1 MKKSEIRAEKSH
13 IRKLRQSLKK
23 IRMQCLCSG
32 EQMRLREEEDKQA
45 ELGAGRD
52 YNGISASSVAESE
65 SAKKLDNGN
74 IEEAELSLRETS
86 SLNYEEARALLGRIE
101 YQKGN
106 IEAALRV
113 FEGIDINGITVKMKT
128 ALTVKEERKHRRRS
142 KSGSAA
148 AAAAAPQPPMSK
160 HAVSLLFEAIF
171 LKAKSLQRLGR
182 FQEAAQS
189 CRVILDIVEAS
200 LSEGASENVTGDV
213 KLQETLTKAVE
224 LLPQLWKLADS
235 PRDAI
240 LSYRRALLNH
250 WKLDSQTTAR
260 IQKEYAVFLLYSG
273 EEAVPPN
280 LRSQTEGSFIPRSN
294 VEEAILLLMLLL
306 RKVNQKRISWDA
318 AILDHLSF
326 ALTIAGDLTAL
337 AKQLEELSPE
347 ILDPRE
353 LYHTLS
359 LCYHGAGEGLVA
371 LSLLRKLFSER
382 NDPNQVSDLLM
393 ASKICGERAGL
404 AEEGLDYARRA
415 IGNLGKECVQLDG
428 AARLVLG
435 ITLTESSRTAAT
447 EAERMARQSEG
458 IQALECADMTDTRV
472 VHRLALE
479 NAEQRKLDS
488 SLAYAKQALKLG
500 AESDLEVWLLLAR
513 VLSAQKRFS
522 DAETIVD
529 AALNETGKW
538 EQGKLLRL
546 KAKLRLAKGEVK
558 DAIKTY
564 TQLLALLQVQSKS
577 FNSSKKLPKVYV
589 EELRS
594 LELGTWHDLAH
605 IYIDLSQ
612 WRDAETCLSRS
623 RLIVPYSSA
632 RYHTEGVL
640 YKRQGQLEEAMEAFT
655 TALDIDPLHVPSL
668 ISKAEILLE
677 LGNRSSI
684 AVVRSFLMEALRI
697 DRLNQSAWYNLGKMF
712 KAEASVSSLQEA
724 VECFQAAVTLEE
736 TMPVEPF
743 R

>member
-1 MKKSEIRAEKSH
+1 MASSEIRSEKLHPS
-13 IRKLRQSLKK
+13 KLRQSLRK
-23 IRMQCLCSG
+23 IRMKCLCSG
-32 EQMRLREEEDKQA
+32 EQMQLREDEDKRS
-45 ELGAGRD
+45 ELGVGRD
-52 YNGISASSVAESE
+52 YNVSSALSAAESE
-65 SAKKLDNGN
+65 NAKKLDNGN

-113 FEGIDINGITVKMKT
+113 FEGIDINGITIKMRT
-128 ALTVKEERKHRRRS
+128 ALTVREERNKHRRRS
-142 KSGSAA
+142 KGGLGSA
-148 AAAAAPQPPMSK
+148 PPPPMSK
-160 HAVSLLFEAIF
+160 HAFLAKQRILLLA
-171 LKAKSLQRLGR
+171 
-182 FQEAAQS
+182 EAAQS

-200 LSEGASENVTGDV
+200 LSEGASENVTGDI

-250 WKLDSQTTAR
+250 WKLDPETTAR

-280 LRSQTEGSFIPRSN
+280 LRSQTEGSFIPRNN
-294 VEEAILLLMLLL
+294 VEEAILILMLLL
-306 RKVNQKRISWDA
+306 RKVNQKRILWDA

-347 ILDPRE
+347 ILDQRE

-359 LCYHGAGEGLVA
+359 LCYQGAGEGLVA
-371 LSLLRKLFSER
+371 LGLLRKLFSER
-382 NDPNQVSDLLM
+382 VDPNRISGLLM
-393 ASKICGERAGL
+393 ASKICGERSGL

-415 IGNLGKECVQLDG
+415 IGNLGNACVQLDG

-435 ITLTESSRTAAT
+435 ITLTESSRTVAT
-447 EAERMARQSEG
+447 EAERVARQSEG
-458 IQALECADMTDTRV
+458 MQALESADMTDTRV
-472 VHRLALE
+472 LHRLALE

-488 SLAYAKQALKLG
+488 ALAYAKRALKLG

-577 FNSSKKLPKVYV
+577 FNSTKKLPKGYV
-589 EELRS
+589 EGLRS

-605 IYIDLSQ
+605 IYINLSQ

-623 RLIVPYSSA
+623 RLIAPYSPT

-640 YKRQGQLEEAMEAFT
+640 YKRQGQLEEAVEAFS
-655 TALDIDPLHVPSL
+655 TALDIDVIHVPSL

-677 LGNRSSI
+677 LGNRSSL
-684 AVVRSFLMEALRI
+684 AVVRTFLMEALKI
-697 DRLNQSAWYNLGKMF
+697 DRLNPSAWYNLGKMF
-712 KAEASVSSLQEA
+712 QSEGSVSSMQEA

>member
-1 MKKSEIRAEKSH
+1 MRNSEIKPE
-13 IRKLRQSLKK
+13 KLRLLRLRQRLRK
-23 IRMQCLCSG
+23 IRMKCLCSG
-32 EQMRLREEEDKQA
+32 EQMRLVEEEDKRS
-45 ELGAGRD
+45 ELGVGTVS
-52 YNGISASSVAESE
+52 SALSAAESE
-65 SAKKLDNGN
+65 NAKKLDNGN

-106 IEAALRV
+106 LEAALRV
-113 FEGIDINGITVKMKT
+113 FEGIDINGITIKMKT
-128 ALTVKEERKHRRRS
+128 ALTAREEKKHRRRS
-142 KSGSAA
+142 KGSFSAP
-148 AAAAAPQPPMSK
+148 PQPPMSK

-200 LSEGASENVTGDV
+200 LSEGASENVTGDI
-213 KLQETLTKAVE
+213 KLQETLAKAVE

-250 WKLDSQTTAR
+250 WKLDPETTAR

-280 LRSQTEGSFIPRSN
+280 LRSQTEGSFIPRNN

-306 RKVNQKRISWDA
+306 RKVNQKRITWDP

-326 ALTIAGDLTAL
+326 ALTMAGDLTAL

-347 ILDPRE
+347 ILDQRE
-353 LYHTLS
+353 LYYTLS

-371 LSLLRKLFSER
+371 LGLLRKLFSER
-382 NDPNQVSDLLM
+382 EDPNRISGLLM
-393 ASKICGERAGL
+393 ASKICGERPGL

-415 IGNLGKECVQLDG
+415 IGDLGNECVQLDG

-435 ITLTESSRTAAT
+435 IALTESSRKTAT
-447 EAERMARQSEG
+447 EAERVARQSEG
-458 IQALECADMTDTRV
+458 MQALASADMTDPRV

-488 SLAYAKQALKLG
+488 ALVYAKQALKLG

-577 FNSSKKLPKVYV
+577 FTSAKKLPKGYV
-589 EELRS
+589 EGLRS

-605 IYIDLSQ
+605 IYINLSQ

-623 RLIVPYSSA
+623 RLIAPYSPV

-640 YKRQGQLEEAMEAFT
+640 YQRQGQLEEAMEAFT
-655 TALDIDPLHVPSL
+655 TALDIDPMHVPSL

-677 LGNRSSI
+677 LGSGSSI

-697 DRLNQSAWYNLGKMF
+697 ERLNQSAWYNLGKMF
-712 KAEASVSSLQEA
+712 KAEGSVSSKQEA
-724 VECFQAAVTLEE
+724 VECFQAAVALEE

>member
-1 MKKSEIRAEKSH
+1 MKKSEIRPEKSH
-13 IRKLRQSLKK
+13 LRKLRQSLKK

-142 KSGSAA
+142 KSRS
-148 AAAAAPQPPMSK
+148 AAAAPQPPMSK

-250 WKLDSQTTAR
+250 WKLDSETTAR

-280 LRSQTEGSFIPRSN
+280 LRSQSEGSFIPRSN

-347 ILDPRE
+347 ILDQRE

-359 LCYHGAGEGLVA
+359 LCYNGAGEGLVA
-371 LSLLRKLFSER
+371 LRLLRKLFSER
-382 NDPNQVSDLLM
+382 NDANRVSDLLM

-415 IGNLGKECVQLDG
+415 IGNLGKECVQLDC

-447 EAERMARQSEG
+447 EVERMARQSEG

-655 TALDIDPLHVPSL
+655 TALDIDPMHVPSL

>member
-1 MKKSEIRAEKSH
+1 MK
-13 IRKLRQSLKK
+13 
-23 IRMQCLCSG
+23 CLCSG
-32 EQMRLREEEDKQA
+32 EQMRLIEEEDKQQQQQSD
-45 ELGAGRD
+45 LGLG
-52 YNGISASSVAESE
+52 NVSSALSAAESDN
-65 SAKKLDNGN
+65 AKRLDNGN

-113 FEGIDINGITVKMKT
+113 FEGIDINGITIKMKT
-128 ALTVKEERKHRRRS
+128 ALTAREERKHRRRS
-142 KSGSAA
+142 KGTLGV
-148 AAAAAPQPPMSK
+148 APPAPMSK
-160 HAVSLLFEAIF
+160 HAVGLLFEAIF

-200 LSEGASENVTGDV
+200 LSEGASETVIGDI

-250 WKLDSQTTAR
+250 WKLDPETTAR
-260 IQKEYAVFLLYSG
+260 IQKDYAVFLLYSG

-280 LRSQTEGSFIPRSN
+280 LRSQTEGSFIPRNN

-306 RKVNQKRISWDA
+306 RKVNQKRILWDA
-318 AILDHLSF
+318 AILDHLTF

-347 ILDPRE
+347 ILDQRE
-353 LYHTLS
+353 LYYTLS

-371 LSLLRKLFSER
+371 LGLLRKLFLER
-382 NDPNQVSDLLM
+382 EDPNRVSGLLI
-393 ASKICGERAGL
+393 ASKICGERSGL

-415 IGNLGKECVQLDG
+415 IGNLGNECVQLDG

-435 ITLTESSRTAAT
+435 ITLTESSRKAAT
-447 EAERMARQSEG
+447 ETERVTRQSEG
-458 IQALECADMTDTRV
+458 IHTLESADMTDPRV
-472 VHRLALE
+472 LHRLALE

-488 SLAYAKQALKLG
+488 ALAYAKGALKLG

-564 TQLLALLQVQSKS
+564 TELLALLQVQSKS
-577 FNSSKKLPKVYV
+577 FSTTKKLPKEYV
-589 EELRS
+589 EGLKN

-612 WRDAETCLSRS
+612 WRDTETCLSRS
-623 RLIVPYSSA
+623 RLVAPYCPA
-632 RYHTEGVL
+632 RYHIEGVL
-640 YKRQGQLEEAMEAFT
+640 YKRQGKLEEAMEAFT
-655 TALDIDPLHVPSL
+655 NALDIDPMHVPSL
-668 ISKAEILLE
+668 ISKAEILQE
-677 LGNRSSI
+677 VGMGNRSSTG
-684 AVVRSFLMEALRI
+684 VVRTFLMEALRI

-712 KAEASVSSLQEA
+712 KAEGSIPSMQEA

>member
-1 MKKSEIRAEKSH
+1 MRNSETRLPE
-13 IRKLRQSLKK
+13 KLRLHRVRQRLRK
-23 IRMQCLCSG
+23 IRMKCLCSG
-32 EQMRLREEEDKQA
+32 EQMRLIEEEDKRS
-45 ELGAGRD
+45 ELGVG
-52 YNGISASSVAESE
+52 NVSSALSAAESE
-65 SAKKLDNGN
+65 NAKKLDNGN

-113 FEGIDINGITVKMKT
+113 FEGIDINGITIKMKT
-128 ALTVKEERKHRRRS
+128 ALTAREEKKHRRRS
-142 KSGSAA
+142 KGSFVAP
-148 AAAAAPQPPMSK
+148 PQPPMSK

-189 CRVILDIVEAS
+189 CRVILDIIEAS
-200 LSEGASENVTGDV
+200 VSEGASENVTGDI

-250 WKLDSQTTAR
+250 WKLDPETTAR

-280 LRSQTEGSFIPRSN
+280 LRSQTEGSFIPRNN

-318 AILDHLSF
+318 SILDHLTF
-326 ALTIAGDLTAL
+326 ALTMAGDLTAL

-347 ILDPRE
+347 ILDQRE

-371 LSLLRKLFSER
+371 LGLLRKLFSEKE
-382 NDPNQVSDLLM
+382 DPNRISGLLM
-393 ASKICGERAGL
+393 GSKICGERPSL

-415 IGNLGKECVQLDG
+415 IGSLGNECVQLDG

-435 ITLTESSRTAAT
+435 VALTESSRKTAT
-447 EAERMARQSEG
+447 EAERVARQSEG
-458 IQALECADMTDTRV
+458 MQALASADMTDPRV
-472 VHRLALE
+472 LHRLALE

-488 SLAYAKQALKLG
+488 ALVYAKQALKLG
-500 AESDLEVWLLLAR
+500 AESDLEAWLLLAR

-546 KAKLRLAKGEVK
+546 KAKLRLARGEVK
-558 DAIKTY
+558 EGIKSY
-564 TQLLALLQVQSKS
+564 TEVLALLQVQSKS
-577 FNSSKKLPKVYV
+577 LNSSKKMPKGYV

-623 RLIVPYSSA
+623 RLIAPYSPV

-640 YKRQGQLEEAMEAFT
+640 YQRQGQLEEAMEAFT
-655 TALDIDPLHVPSL
+655 TALDIDPMHVPSL

-677 LGNRSSI
+677 LGNRSSV

-697 DRLNQSAWYNLGKMF
+697 DRMNHSAWYNLGKMF
-712 KAEASVSSLQEA
+712 KAEGSVSSKREA
-724 VECFQAAVTLEE
+724 VECFQAAVALEE

>member
-1 MKKSEIRAEKSH
+1 
-13 IRKLRQSLKK
+13 
-23 IRMQCLCSG
+23 
-32 EQMRLREEEDKQA
+32 MRHREEEDKKS
-45 ELGAGRD
+45 EVGVGRD
-52 YNGISASSVAESE
+52 YNGSSALSTAESE
-65 SAKKLDNGN
+65 NAKKLDNGN

-128 ALTVKEERKHRRRS
+128 ALTVREDRKHRRRS
-142 KSGSAA
+142 KGGFST
-148 AAAAAPQPPMSK
+148 APSPAMSK

-182 FQEAAQS
+182 FQEAAES
-189 CRVILDIVEAS
+189 CRVILDIVETS
-200 LSEGASENVTGDV
+200 LAEGASDNVTGDI

-224 LLPQLWKLADS
+224 LLPELWKLADS

-250 WKLDSQTTAR
+250 WKLDPETTAR

-280 LRSQTEGSFIPRSN
+280 LRSQTEGSFIPRNN

-306 RKVNQKRISWDA
+306 RKVNLKRISWDA

-337 AKQLEELSPE
+337 AKQFEELSPE
-347 ILDPRE
+347 LLDQRE

-359 LCYHGAGEGLVA
+359 LCYQGAGEGLVA
-371 LSLLRKLFSER
+371 LGLLRKLFSER
-382 NDPNQVSDLLM
+382 EDPNRTSGLLM
-393 ASKICGERAGL
+393 ASKICGERSGL
-404 AEEGLDYARRA
+404 AEEGLDYARKA
-415 IGNLGKECVQLDG
+415 IGNLGKECSQLDG
-428 AARLVLG
+428 AARFVLG
-435 ITLTESSRTAAT
+435 ITLTESSRMAVT
-447 EAERMARQSEG
+447 ETERIARQSEG
-458 IQALECADMTDTRV
+458 IQALESADMTNPRV

-488 SLAYAKQALKLG
+488 ALAYAKEALKLG

-577 FNSSKKLPKVYV
+577 FNSAKKLPKSHVS
-589 EELRS
+589 RDQDS
-594 LELGTWHDLAH
+594 LHLTLLLDTTLKVLPSSLLPFRLGVFVCLFETSKAVILIAYSYRLA
-605 IYIDLSQ
+605 
-612 WRDAETCLSRS
+612 
-623 RLIVPYSSA
+623 
-632 RYHTEGVL
+632 GVL
-640 YKRQGQLEEAMEAFT
+640 YNRRGQLEEAMEAFT
-655 TALDIDPLHVPSL
+655 TALDIDPMHVPSL
-668 ISKAEILLE
+668 TSKAEILLE
-677 LGNRSSI
+677 VGNRSGI

-697 DRLNQSAWYNLGKMF
+697 DRLNHSAWYNLGKMF
-712 KAEASVSSLQEA
+712 KAEGSVSSMQEA

>member
-1 MKKSEIRAEKSH
+1 MKNKEITSTRPEKLH
-13 IRKLRQSLKK
+13 LRKLRQSLRK
-23 IRMQCLCSG
+23 IRMKCLCSG
-32 EQMRLREEEDKQA
+32 EQMRLREDEDKKS
-45 ELGAGRD
+45 ELSN
-52 YNGISASSVAESE
+52 NGNSGLSVAESE
-65 SAKKLDNGN
+65 TAKKLDNGN

-128 ALTVKEERKHRRRS
+128 ALTVREERKHRRRS
-142 KSGSAA
+142 KGGFAA
-148 AAAAAPQPPMSK
+148 TPPPSMSK
-160 HAVSLLFEAIF
+160 HAVSLIFEAIY

-200 LSEGASENVTGDV
+200 LSEGGSENVTGDI
-213 KLQETLTKAVE
+213 KLQETLMKAVE
-224 LLPQLWKLADS
+224 LLPELWKLADS

-250 WKLDSQTTAR
+250 WKIDPETTAR

-280 LRSQTEGSFIPRSN
+280 LRSQTEGSFIPRNN

-306 RKVNQKRISWDA
+306 MKVNLKRISWDA

-347 ILDPRE
+347 IMDQRE

-359 LCYHGAGEGLVA
+359 LCYQGAGEGLVA
-371 LSLLRKLFSER
+371 LGLLRKLFSER
-382 NDPNQVSDLLM
+382 EDPNRISGLLM

-415 IGNLGKECVQLDG
+415 IENLGNECSQLDG

-435 ITLTESSRTAAT
+435 ITLTESSRMAVT
-447 EAERMARQSEG
+447 ETERMARQSEG
-458 IQALECADMTDTRV
+458 ILALESADMTNPRV
-472 VHRLALE
+472 VYRLALE
-479 NAEQRKLDS
+479 HTEQRKLDS
-488 SLAYAKQALKLG
+488 ALAYAKHALKLG

-577 FNSSKKLPKVYV
+577 FNSAKKLPKGYV

-605 IYIDLSQ
+605 IYINLSQ
-612 WRDAETCLSRS
+612 WRDAESCLSKS
-623 RLIVPYSSA
+623 RLIAPYSSV

-640 YKRQGQLEEAMEAFT
+640 YKRQGQIEEAMEAFT
-655 TALDIDPLHVPSL
+655 TALDIDPMHVPSL
-668 ISKAEILLE
+668 ISKAEIVLE
-677 LGNRSSI
+677 LGSRTSI

-697 DRLNQSAWYNLGKMF
+697 DRLNHSAWYNLGKMF
-712 KAEASVSSLQEA
+712 KAEGSVSSMQEA
-724 VECFQAAVTLEE
+724 VDCFQAAVTLEE
-736 TMPVEPF
+736 TMPVESF

>member
-1 MKKSEIRAEKSH
+1 MRNSEIRPPEKLHSH
-13 IRKLRQSLKK
+13 RLRQRLRK
-23 IRMQCLCSG
+23 IRMKCLCSG
-32 EQMRLREEEDKQA
+32 EQMRLVEEEDKRS
-45 ELGAGRD
+45 ELGVS
-52 YNGISASSVAESE
+52 NVSSALSAAESE
-65 SAKKLDNGN
+65 NSKKLDNGN

-113 FEGIDINGITVKMKT
+113 FEGIDISGITIKMKT
-128 ALTVKEERKHRRRS
+128 ALTAREERKHRRRS
-142 KSGSAA
+142 KSSFVAP
-148 AAAAAPQPPMSK
+148 PQPPMSK

-189 CRVILDIVEAS
+189 CRVILDIIEAS
-200 LSEGASENVTGDV
+200 LSEGASENVTGDI

-250 WKLDSQTTAR
+250 WKLDPETTAR

-280 LRSQTEGSFIPRSN
+280 LRSQTEGSFIPRNN

-306 RKVNQKRISWDA
+306 RKANQKRISWDA
-318 AILDHLSF
+318 SILDHLSF

-347 ILDPRE
+347 ILDQRE

-371 LSLLRKLFSER
+371 LGLLRKLFSEKE
-382 NDPNQVSDLLM
+382 DPNRISGLLM
-393 ASKICGERAGL
+393 ASKICGERPGL

-415 IGNLGKECVQLDG
+415 IGNLGNECVQLDG

-435 ITLTESSRTAAT
+435 IALTESSRRTAT
-447 EAERMARQSEG
+447 EAERVARQSEG
-458 IQALECADMTDTRV
+458 MQALASADMTDPRV

-488 SLAYAKQALKLG
+488 ALVYSKQALKLG
-500 AESDLEVWLLLAR
+500 AESDLEMWLLLAR

-558 DAIKTY
+558 DGIKSY
-564 TQLLALLQVQSKS
+564 TELLALLQVQSKS
-577 FNSSKKLPKVYV
+577 FSSVKKMPKGYV

-623 RLIVPYSSA
+623 RLIAPYSPV
-632 RYHTEGVL
+632 RYHTQGVL
-640 YKRQGQLEEAMEAFT
+640 FKRQGQLEEAMEAFT
-655 TALDIDPLHVPSL
+655 NALDIDPMHVPSL

-697 DRLNQSAWYNLGKMF
+697 DRMNQSAWYNLGKMF
-712 KAEASVSSLQEA
+712 KAEGSVSSKQEA
-724 VECFQAAVTLEE
+724 VECFQAAVALEE

>member
-1 MKKSEIRAEKSH
+1 
-13 IRKLRQSLKK
+13 
-23 IRMQCLCSG
+23 
-32 EQMRLREEEDKQA
+32 MRLIEEQDSKRTDLGVSSALSAA
-45 ELGAGRD
+45 E
-52 YNGISASSVAESE
+52 
-65 SAKKLDNGN
+65 KLDNVN
-74 IEEAELSLRETS
+74 IDEVELSLRETS
-86 SLNYEEARALLGRIE
+86 SSLNYEEGSALLGRIE

-113 FEGIDINGITVKMKT
+113 FEGIDINGITIKMKT
-128 ALTVKEERKHRRRS
+128 ALTFRQEPKHRGRS
-142 KSGSAA
+142 KTSF
-148 AAAAAPQPPMSK
+148 APPPPTSMSK

-189 CRVILDIVEAS
+189 CGVILDIVEAS
-200 LSEGASENVTGDV
+200 LSEADV
-213 KLQETLTKAVE
+213 KLKETLNKAVE

-250 WKLDSQTTAR
+250 WNLDPETTAR
-260 IQKEYAVFLLYSG
+260 IQKQYAVFLLYSG

-280 LRSQTEGSFIPRSN
+280 LRSQSEGSFIPRNN

-306 RKVNQKRISWDA
+306 RKVSQKRITWDA
-318 AILDHLSF
+318 AILDHLTF
-326 ALTIAGDLTAL
+326 ALTVAGDLTAL

-347 ILDPRE
+347 ILDQRE

-359 LCYHGAGEGLVA
+359 LCYHGAGEDLVA
-371 LSLLRKLFSER
+371 LGLLRNLFSER
-382 NDPNQVSDLLM
+382 EDPNRVSGLLM
-393 ASKICGERAGL
+393 ASKICGERPGL
-404 AEEGLDYARRA
+404 AEEGLDYARSA
-415 IGNLGKECVQLDG
+415 MGSLGNVCVQLDG

-435 ITLTESSRTAAT
+435 VALTESSRASAT
-447 EAERMARQSEG
+447 ETERVARLSEG
-458 IQALECADMTDTRV
+458 MQALESADMTDPRV
-472 VHRLALE
+472 LHRLALE
-479 NAEQRKLDS
+479 NAEERKLDS
-488 SLAYAKQALKLG
+488 ALAYAKHALKLG

-513 VLSAQKRFS
+513 ILSAQKRFS
-522 DAETIVD
+522 DAESIVD
-529 AALNETGKW
+529 AALDETGKW

-546 KAKLRLAKGEVK
+546 KAKLRVAKGEAK
-558 DAIKTY
+558 DAIETY

-577 FNSSKKLPKVYV
+577 FSSGKKMPMGYV
-589 EELRS
+589 EGLRS

-605 IYIDLSQ
+605 IYINLSQ
-612 WRDAETCLSRS
+612 WHDAETCLSRS
-623 RLIVPYSSA
+623 RLISPYSPV
-632 RYHTEGVL
+632 RYHTQGVL

-655 TALDIDPLHVPSL
+655 TALDIDPMHVPSL

-677 LGNRSSI
+677 LGNGSSI

-697 DRLNQSAWYNLGKMF
+697 DRLNQSAWCNLGKMF
-712 KAEASVSSLQEA
+712 KAEESVSSLQEA

>member
-1 MKKSEIRAEKSH
+1 MRNSEIRPE
-13 IRKLRQSLKK
+13 KLRLRRLRQRLRK
-23 IRMQCLCSG
+23 IRMKCLCSG
-32 EQMRLREEEDKQA
+32 EQMRLIEEEDKRSDI
-45 ELGAGRD
+45 GVS
-52 YNGISASSVAESE
+52 NVSSALSAAESE
-65 SAKKLDNGN
+65 NAKKLDNGN

-106 IEAALRV
+106 LEAALRV
-113 FEGIDINGITVKMKT
+113 FEGIDINGITIKMKT
-128 ALTVKEERKHRRRS
+128 ALTALTAREEKKHRRRS
-142 KSGSAA
+142 KGSFGAP
-148 AAAAAPQPPMSK
+148 PQPPMSK

-189 CRVILDIVEAS
+189 CRVILDIIEAS
-200 LSEGASENVTGDV
+200 LSEGASENVTGDI
-213 KLQETLTKAVE
+213 KLQETLAKAVE

-250 WKLDSQTTAR
+250 WKLDPETTAR

-280 LRSQTEGSFIPRSN
+280 LRSQTEGSFIPRNN

-306 RKVNQKRISWDA
+306 RKVNQKRITWDA

-347 ILDPRE
+347 ILDQRE
-353 LYHTLS
+353 LYYTLS

-371 LSLLRKLFSER
+371 LGLLRKLFSER
-382 NDPNQVSDLLM
+382 EDPNRISGLLM
-393 ASKICGERAGL
+393 ASKICGERPGL

-415 IGNLGKECVQLDG
+415 IGDLGNECVQLDD

-435 ITLTESSRTAAT
+435 IALTESSRKTAT
-447 EAERMARQSEG
+447 EAERVARQSEG
-458 IQALECADMTDTRV
+458 MQALASADMTDPRV
-472 VHRLALE
+472 LHRLALE

-488 SLAYAKQALKLG
+488 ALVYAKQALKLG

-577 FNSSKKLPKVYV
+577 FTSAKKLPKGYV
-589 EELRS
+589 EGLRS

-623 RLIVPYSSA
+623 RLIAPYSPV

-640 YKRQGQLEEAMEAFT
+640 YQRQGQLEEAMEAFT
-655 TALDIDPLHVPSL
+655 TALDIDPMYVPSL

-677 LGNRSSI
+677 LGSPSSI

-712 KAEASVSSLQEA
+712 KAEGSVSSKQEA
-724 VECFQAAVTLEE
+724 VECFQASVALEE

>member
-1 MKKSEIRAEKSH
+1 MRNSETRPPE
-13 IRKLRQSLKK
+13 KLRLHRVRQRLRK
-23 IRMQCLCSG
+23 IRMKCLCSG
-32 EQMRLREEEDKQA
+32 EQMRLIEEEDKRS
-45 ELGAGRD
+45 ELGVG
-52 YNGISASSVAESE
+52 NVSSALSAAESE
-65 SAKKLDNGN
+65 NAKKLDNGN

-113 FEGIDINGITVKMKT
+113 FEGIDINGITIKMKT
-128 ALTVKEERKHRRRS
+128 ALTAREEKKHRRRS
-142 KSGSAA
+142 KGSFVAP
-148 AAAAAPQPPMSK
+148 PQPPMSK
-160 HAVSLLFEAIF
+160 HAVSLLFEAIY

-189 CRVILDIVEAS
+189 CRVILDIIEAS
-200 LSEGASENVTGDV
+200 VSEGASENVTGDI

-250 WKLDSQTTAR
+250 WKLDPETTAR

-280 LRSQTEGSFIPRSN
+280 LRSQTEGSFIPRNN

-318 AILDHLSF
+318 SILDHLSF
-326 ALTIAGDLTAL
+326 ALTMAGDLTAL

-347 ILDPRE
+347 ILDQRE

-371 LSLLRKLFSER
+371 LGLLRKLFSEKE
-382 NDPNQVSDLLM
+382 DPNRISGLLM
-393 ASKICGERAGL
+393 ASKICGERPSL

-415 IGNLGKECVQLDG
+415 IGSLGNECVQLDG

-435 ITLTESSRTAAT
+435 VALTESSRKTST
-447 EAERMARQSEG
+447 EAERVAKQSEG
-458 IQALECADMTDTRV
+458 MQALASADMTDPRV
-472 VHRLALE
+472 LHRLALE

-488 SLAYAKQALKLG
+488 ALVYAKQALKLG
-500 AESDLEVWLLLAR
+500 AESDLEAWLLLAR

-546 KAKLRLAKGEVK
+546 KAKLRLARGEVK
-558 DAIKTY
+558 EGIKSY
-564 TQLLALLQVQSKS
+564 TEVLALLQVQSKS
-577 FNSSKKLPKVYV
+577 LNSSKKMPKGYV

-623 RLIVPYSSA
+623 RLIAPYSPV

-640 YKRQGQLEEAMEAFT
+640 YQRQGQLEEAMEAFT
-655 TALDIDPLHVPSL
+655 TALDIDPMHVPSL

-677 LGNRSSI
+677 LGNRSSV

-697 DRLNQSAWYNLGKMF
+697 DRMNHSAWYNLGKMF
-712 KAEASVSSLQEA
+712 KAEGSVSSKREA
-724 VECFQAAVTLEE
+724 VECFQAAVALEE

>member
-1 MKKSEIRAEKSH
+1 MKKSEIRPGKLH
-13 IRKLRQSLKK
+13 LPRLRQSLRK
-23 IRMQCLCSG
+23 IRMKCLCSG
-32 EQMRLREEEDKQA
+32 EQMRLREEEDKQS
-45 ELGAGRD
+45 ENGVGRD
-52 YNGISASSVAESE
+52 YNVSSALSAAESE
-65 SAKKLDNGN
+65 NAKKLDNGN

-113 FEGIDINGITVKMKT
+113 FEGIDINGITIKMKT
-128 ALTVKEERKHRRRS
+128 ALTTREEKKHRRRS
-142 KSGSAA
+142 KVGLG
-148 AAAAAPQPPMSK
+148 AAPPPPPMSK
-160 HAVSLLFEAIF
+160 HAISLLFEAIF

-200 LSEGASENVTGDV
+200 LSENVNGDI
-213 KLQETLTKAVE
+213 KLQETLMKAVE

-235 PRDAI
+235 PREAI

-250 WKLDSQTTAR
+250 WQLDPETTAR

-306 RKVNQKRISWDA
+306 RKVNDKRISWDA
-318 AILDHLSF
+318 SILDHLSF

-347 ILDPRE
+347 ILDQRE

-371 LSLLRKLFSER
+371 LGLLRKLFSER
-382 NDPNQVSDLLM
+382 EDPNRTSGLLM
-393 ASKICGERAGL
+393 ASKICGERTGL

-428 AARLVLG
+428 ASRFVLG
-435 ITLTESSRTAAT
+435 VTLTESSRTAAT
-447 EAERMARQSEG
+447 ETERLARQSEG
-458 IQALECADMTDTRV
+458 IQVLESADMTDPRV
-472 VHRLALE
+472 LHRLALE

-488 SLAYAKQALKLG
+488 ALAYAKRALKLG

-513 VLSAQKRFS
+513 VLSAQKRFA

-558 DAIKTY
+558 DAIQTY

-577 FNSSKKLPKVYV
+577 FSSAKKMPKGCV
-589 EELRS
+589 EGLRS
-594 LELGTWHDLAH
+594 LEIGTWHDLAH
-605 IYIDLSQ
+605 IYINLSQ

-623 RLIVPYSSA
+623 RLIAPYSPD

-640 YKRQGQLEEAMEAFT
+640 NKRQGLLEEAVEAFT
-655 TALDIDPLHVPSL
+655 TALDIDPMHVPSL
-668 ISKAEILLE
+668 ISMAEILLE

-684 AVVRSFLMEALRI
+684 AVVRSFLMEALRL
-697 DRLNQSAWYNLGKMF
+697 DRLNQSAWFNLGKMY
-712 KAEASVSSLQEA
+712 KAEGSVSSMHEA

>member
-1 MKKSEIRAEKSH
+1 MRNSETRLLE
-13 IRKLRQSLKK
+13 KLRLHRVRQRLRK
-23 IRMQCLCSG
+23 IRMKCLCSG
-32 EQMRLREEEDKQA
+32 EQMRLIEEEDKRS
-45 ELGAGRD
+45 ELGVG
-52 YNGISASSVAESE
+52 NVSSALSAAESE
-65 SAKKLDNGN
+65 NAKKLDNGN

-113 FEGIDINGITVKMKT
+113 FEGIDINGITIKMKT
-128 ALTVKEERKHRRRS
+128 ALTARDEKKHRRRS
-142 KSGSAA
+142 KGSFVAP
-148 AAAAAPQPPMSK
+148 PQPPMSK
-160 HAVSLLFEAIF
+160 HAVSLLFEAIY

-189 CRVILDIVEAS
+189 CRVILDIIEAS
-200 LSEGASENVTGDV
+200 VSEGASENVTGDI

-250 WKLDSQTTAR
+250 WKLDPETTAR

-280 LRSQTEGSFIPRSN
+280 LRSQTEGSFIPRNN

-318 AILDHLSF
+318 SILDHLTF
-326 ALTIAGDLTAL
+326 ALTMAGDLTAL

-347 ILDPRE
+347 ILDQRE

-371 LSLLRKLFSER
+371 LGLLRKLFSEKE
-382 NDPNQVSDLLM
+382 DPNRISGLLM
-393 ASKICGERAGL
+393 ASKICGERPSL

-415 IGNLGKECVQLDG
+415 IGSLGNECVQLDG

-435 ITLTESSRTAAT
+435 IALTESSRKTST
-447 EAERMARQSEG
+447 EAERVARQSEG
-458 IQALECADMTDTRV
+458 MQALASADMTDPRV
-472 VHRLALE
+472 LHRLALE

-488 SLAYAKQALKLG
+488 ALVYAKQALRLG
-500 AESDLEVWLLLAR
+500 AESDLEAWLLLAR

-546 KAKLRLAKGEVK
+546 KAKLRLARGEVK
-558 DAIKTY
+558 EGIKSY
-564 TQLLALLQVQSKS
+564 TEVLALLQVQSKS
-577 FNSSKKLPKVYV
+577 LNSSKKMPKGYV

-623 RLIVPYSSA
+623 RLIAPYSPV

-640 YKRQGQLEEAMEAFT
+640 YQRQGQLEEAMEAFT
-655 TALDIDPLHVPSL
+655 TALDIDPMHVPSL

-677 LGNRSSI
+677 LGNRTSV

-697 DRLNQSAWYNLGKMF
+697 DRMNHSAWYNLGKMF
-712 KAEASVSSLQEA
+712 KAEGSVSSKQEA
-724 VECFQAAVTLEE
+724 VECFQAAVALEE

>member
-1 MKKSEIRAEKSH
+1 MRNSETRLLE
-13 IRKLRQSLKK
+13 KLRLHRVRQRLRK
-23 IRMQCLCSG
+23 IRMKCLCSG
-32 EQMRLREEEDKQA
+32 EQMRLIEEEDKRS
-45 ELGAGRD
+45 ELGVG
-52 YNGISASSVAESE
+52 NVSSALSAAESE
-65 SAKKLDNGN
+65 NAKKLDNGN

-113 FEGIDINGITVKMKT
+113 FEGIDINGITIKMKT
-128 ALTVKEERKHRRRS
+128 ALTARDEKKHRRRS
-142 KSGSAA
+142 KGSFVAP
-148 AAAAAPQPPMSK
+148 PQPPMSK

-189 CRVILDIVEAS
+189 CRVILDIIEAS
-200 LSEGASENVTGDV
+200 VSEGASENVTGDI

-250 WKLDSQTTAR
+250 WKLDPETTAR

-280 LRSQTEGSFIPRSN
+280 LRSQTEGSFIPRNN

-318 AILDHLSF
+318 SILDHLTF
-326 ALTIAGDLTAL
+326 ALTMAGDLTAL

-347 ILDPRE
+347 ILDQRE

-371 LSLLRKLFSER
+371 LGLLRKLFSEKE
-382 NDPNQVSDLLM
+382 DPNRISGLLM
-393 ASKICGERAGL
+393 ASKICGERPSL

-415 IGNLGKECVQLDG
+415 IGSLGNECVQLDG

-435 ITLTESSRTAAT
+435 IALTESSRKTST
-447 EAERMARQSEG
+447 EAERVARQSEG
-458 IQALECADMTDTRV
+458 MQALASADMTDPRV
-472 VHRLALE
+472 LHRLALE

-488 SLAYAKQALKLG
+488 ALVYAKQALRLG
-500 AESDLEVWLLLAR
+500 AESDLEAWLLLAR

-546 KAKLRLAKGEVK
+546 KAKLRLARGEVK
-558 DAIKTY
+558 EGIKSY
-564 TQLLALLQVQSKS
+564 TEVLALLQVQSKS
-577 FNSSKKLPKVYV
+577 LNSSKKMPKGYV

-623 RLIVPYSSA
+623 RLIAPYSPV

-640 YKRQGQLEEAMEAFT
+640 YQRQGQLEEAMEAFT
-655 TALDIDPLHVPSL
+655 TALDIDPMHVPSL

-677 LGNRSSI
+677 LGNRSSV

-697 DRLNQSAWYNLGKMF
+697 DRMNHSAWYNLGKMF
-712 KAEASVSSLQEA
+712 KAEGSVSSKREA
-724 VECFQAAVTLEE
+724 VECFQAAVALEE

>member
-1 MKKSEIRAEKSH
+1 MRNREIRPEKLHSH
-13 IRKLRQSLKK
+13 RLRQRLRK
-23 IRMQCLCSG
+23 IRMKCLCSG
-32 EQMRLREEEDKQA
+32 EQMRLIEEEDKRS
-45 ELGAGRD
+45 ELGVS
-52 YNGISASSVAESE
+52 SALSAAESE
-65 SAKKLDNGN
+65 NAKKLDNGN

-128 ALTVKEERKHRRRS
+128 ALTAREEKKHRRRS
-142 KSGSAA
+142 KGSFVTP
-148 AAAAAPQPPMSK
+148 PQPPMSK

-200 LSEGASENVTGDV
+200 LSEGASENVTGDI

-250 WKLDSQTTAR
+250 WKLDPETTAR

-280 LRSQTEGSFIPRSN
+280 LRSQTEGSFIPRNN

-306 RKVNQKRISWDA
+306 RKVNQKRITWDA

-326 ALTIAGDLTAL
+326 ALTMAGDLTAL

-347 ILDPRE
+347 ILDQRE

-359 LCYHGAGEGLVA
+359 LCYQGAGEGLVA
-371 LSLLRKLFSER
+371 LGLLRKLFSER
-382 NDPNQVSDLLM
+382 EDPNRISGLLM
-393 ASKICGERAGL
+393 ASKICGERPGL

-415 IGNLGKECVQLDG
+415 IGDLGNECIQLDG

-435 ITLTESSRTAAT
+435 IALTESSRKTAT
-447 EAERMARQSEG
+447 ETERVARQSEG
-458 IQALECADMTDTRV
+458 IQALASADMTDPRV
-472 VHRLALE
+472 LHRLALE
-479 NAEQRKLDS
+479 NAEQRKLES
-488 SLAYAKQALKLG
+488 ALAYAKQALKLG

-558 DAIKTY
+558 DAIQTY
-564 TQLLALLQVQSKS
+564 TQLLAVLQVQSKS
-577 FNSSKKLPKVYV
+577 FTSAKKLPKGYV
-589 EELRS
+589 EGLRS

-612 WRDAETCLSRS
+612 WRDAETCLTRS
-623 RLIVPYSSA
+623 RLIAPYSPV

-640 YKRQGQLEEAMEAFT
+640 FKRQGQLEEAMEAFT
-655 TALDIDPLHVPSL
+655 TALDIDPMHVPSL

-712 KAEASVSSLQEA
+712 KAEGSASSKQEA
-724 VECFQAAVTLEE
+724 VECFQAAVALEE

>member
-1 MKKSEIRAEKSH
+1 MRNSETRPPE
-13 IRKLRQSLKK
+13 KLRLHRVRQRLRK
-23 IRMQCLCSG
+23 IRMKCLCSG
-32 EQMRLREEEDKQA
+32 EQMRLIEEEDKRS
-45 ELGAGRD
+45 ELGVG
-52 YNGISASSVAESE
+52 NVSSALSAAESE
-65 SAKKLDNGN
+65 NAKKLDNGN

-113 FEGIDINGITVKMKT
+113 FEGIDINGITIKMKT
-128 ALTVKEERKHRRRS
+128 ALTARDEKKHRRRS
-142 KSGSAA
+142 KGSFVAP
-148 AAAAAPQPPMSK
+148 PQPPMSK

-189 CRVILDIVEAS
+189 CRVILDIIEAS
-200 LSEGASENVTGDV
+200 VSEGASENVTGDI

-250 WKLDSQTTAR
+250 WKLDPETTAR

-280 LRSQTEGSFIPRSN
+280 LRSQTEGSFIPRNN

-318 AILDHLSF
+318 SILDHLTF
-326 ALTIAGDLTAL
+326 ALTMAGDLTAL

-347 ILDPRE
+347 ILDQRE

-371 LSLLRKLFSER
+371 LGLLRKLFSEKE
-382 NDPNQVSDLLM
+382 DPNRISGLLM
-393 ASKICGERAGL
+393 ASKICGERPSL

-415 IGNLGKECVQLDG
+415 IGSLGNECVQLDG

-435 ITLTESSRTAAT
+435 VALTESSRKTST
-447 EAERMARQSEG
+447 EAERVAKQSEG
-458 IQALECADMTDTRV
+458 MQALASADMTDPRV
-472 VHRLALE
+472 LHRLALE

-488 SLAYAKQALKLG
+488 ALVYAKQALKLG
-500 AESDLEVWLLLAR
+500 AESDLEAWLLLAR

-546 KAKLRLAKGEVK
+546 KAKLRLARGEVK
-558 DAIKTY
+558 EGIKSY
-564 TQLLALLQVQSKS
+564 TEVLALLQVQSKS
-577 FNSSKKLPKVYV
+577 LNSSKKMPKGYV

-623 RLIVPYSSA
+623 RLIAPYSPV

-640 YKRQGQLEEAMEAFT
+640 YQRQGQLEEAMEAVT
-655 TALDIDPLHVPSL
+655 TALDIDPMHVPSL

-677 LGNRSSI
+677 LGNRSSV

-697 DRLNQSAWYNLGKMF
+697 DRMNHSAWYNLGKMF
-712 KAEASVSSLQEA
+712 KAEGSVSSKREA
-724 VECFQAAVTLEE
+724 VECFQAAVALEE

>member
-1 MKKSEIRAEKSH
+1 MKNKEITSSRPEKLH
-13 IRKLRQSLKK
+13 LRKLRQSLRK
-23 IRMQCLCSG
+23 IRMKCLCSG
-32 EQMRLREEEDKQA
+32 EQMRLREDEDKKS
-45 ELGAGRD
+45 ELSN
-52 YNGISASSVAESE
+52 NGNSGLSVADSE
-65 SAKKLDNGN
+65 NAKKLDNGN

-128 ALTVKEERKHRRRS
+128 ALTVREERKHRRRS
-142 KSGSAA
+142 KGGFAA
-148 AAAAAPQPPMSK
+148 TPPPSMSK
-160 HAVSLLFEAIF
+160 HAVSLIFEAIY

-200 LSEGASENVTGDV
+200 LSEGGSENVTGDI
-213 KLQETLTKAVE
+213 KLQETLMKAVE
-224 LLPQLWKLADS
+224 LLPELWKLADS

-250 WKLDSQTTAR
+250 WKIDPETTAR

-280 LRSQTEGSFIPRSN
+280 LRSQTEGSFIPRNN

-306 RKVNQKRISWDA
+306 MKVNLKRISWDA

-347 ILDPRE
+347 IMDQRE

-359 LCYHGAGEGLVA
+359 LCYQGAGDGLVA
-371 LSLLRKLFSER
+371 LGLLRKLFSER
-382 NDPNQVSDLLM
+382 ENPNRISGLLM
-393 ASKICGERAGL
+393 ASKICGERTGL

-415 IGNLGKECVQLDG
+415 IENLGNECSQLDG

-435 ITLTESSRTAAT
+435 ITLTESSRMAIT
-447 EAERMARQSEG
+447 ETERIARQSEG
-458 IQALECADMTDTRV
+458 IQALESADMSNPRV
-472 VHRLALE
+472 VYRLALE

-488 SLAYAKQALKLG
+488 ALAYAKHALKLG
-500 AESDLEVWLLLAR
+500 AESVLEVWLLLAR

-577 FNSSKKLPKVYV
+577 FNSAKKLPKGYV

-605 IYIDLSQ
+605 IYINLSQ
-612 WRDAETCLSRS
+612 WRDAQSCLSKS
-623 RLIVPYSSA
+623 RLIAPYSSV

-640 YKRQGQLEEAMEAFT
+640 YKRQGQIEEAMEAFT
-655 TALDIDPLHVPSL
+655 TALDIDPMHVPSL

-677 LGNRSSI
+677 LGNRTSI

-697 DRLNQSAWYNLGKMF
+697 DRLNHSAWYNLGKMF
-712 KAEASVSSLQEA
+712 KAEGSVSSMQEA
-724 VECFQAAVTLEE
+724 VDCFQAAVTLEE
-736 TMPVEPF
+736 TMPVESF

>member
-1 MKKSEIRAEKSH
+1 MKKSEIRPPE
-13 IRKLRQSLKK
+13 KLRLLRLRQRLRK
-23 IRMQCLCSG
+23 IRMKCLCSG
-32 EQMRLREEEDKQA
+32 EQMRLVEEEDKRS
-45 ELGAGRD
+45 ELGVG
-52 YNGISASSVAESE
+52 NVSSALSTAESD

-113 FEGIDINGITVKMKT
+113 FEGIDISGITIKMKT
-128 ALTVKEERKHRRRS
+128 ALTAREEKKHRRRS
-142 KSGSAA
+142 KGSFSAP
-148 AAAAAPQPPMSK
+148 PQPPMSK

-189 CRVILDIVEAS
+189 CRVILDIIEAS
-200 LSEGASENVTGDV
+200 VSEGASENVTGDI
-213 KLQETLTKAVE
+213 KLQETLAKAVE

-250 WKLDSQTTAR
+250 WKLDPETTAR

-280 LRSQTEGSFIPRSN
+280 LRSQTEGSYIPRNN

-306 RKVNQKRISWDA
+306 RKVNQKRITWDP

-326 ALTIAGDLTAL
+326 ALIIAGDLTAL

-347 ILDPRE
+347 ILDQRE
-353 LYHTLS
+353 LYYTLS

-371 LSLLRKLFSER
+371 LGLLRKLFSER
-382 NDPNQVSDLLM
+382 EDPNRISGLLM
-393 ASKICGERAGL
+393 ASKICGERPGL

-415 IGNLGKECVQLDG
+415 IGDLGNECVQLDG

-435 ITLTESSRTAAT
+435 IALTESSRRTAT
-447 EAERMARQSEG
+447 EAERVARQSEG
-458 IQALECADMTDTRV
+458 MQALASADMTDPRV
-472 VHRLALE
+472 LHRLALE
-479 NAEQRKLDS
+479 HAEQRKLDS
-488 SLAYAKQALKLG
+488 ALVFAKQALKLG

-546 KAKLRLAKGEVK
+546 KAKLRLARGEVK
-558 DAIKTY
+558 DAIKSY
-564 TQLLALLQVQSKS
+564 TELLALLQVQSKS
-577 FNSSKKLPKVYV
+577 FSSAKKLPKGYV

-594 LELGTWHDLAH
+594 LEVGTWHDLAH

-623 RLIVPYSSA
+623 RLIAPYSPV

-655 TALDIDPLHVPSL
+655 TALDIDPMHVPSL
-668 ISKAEILLE
+668 ISKAEVLLE

-697 DRLNQSAWYNLGKMF
+697 DRMNQSAWYNLGKMF
-712 KAEASVSSLQEA
+712 KAEGSVSSKQEA
-724 VECFQAAVTLEE
+724 VECFQAAVALEE

>member
-1 MKKSEIRAEKSH
+1 MKNSEIRPEKLH
-13 IRKLRQSLKK
+13 LRKLRKSLRK
-23 IRMQCLCSG
+23 IRMKCLCSG
-32 EQMRLREEEDKQA
+32 EQMRHREEEDKKS
-45 ELGAGRD
+45 EVGVGRD
-52 YNGISASSVAESE
+52 YNGSSALSTAESE
-65 SAKKLDNGN
+65 NAKKLDNGN

-128 ALTVKEERKHRRRS
+128 ALTVREDRKHRRRS
-142 KSGSAA
+142 KGGFST
-148 AAAAAPQPPMSK
+148 APSPAMSK

-182 FQEAAQS
+182 FQEAAES
-189 CRVILDIVEAS
+189 CRVILDIVETS
-200 LSEGASENVTGDV
+200 LAEGASDNVTGDI

-224 LLPQLWKLADS
+224 LLPELWKLADS

-250 WKLDSQTTAR
+250 WKLDPETTAR

-280 LRSQTEGSFIPRSN
+280 LRSQTEGSFIPRNN

-306 RKVNQKRISWDA
+306 RKVNLKRISWDA

-337 AKQLEELSPE
+337 AKQFEELSPE
-347 ILDPRE
+347 LLDQRE

-359 LCYHGAGEGLVA
+359 LCYQGAGEGLVA
-371 LSLLRKLFSER
+371 LGLLRKLFSER
-382 NDPNQVSDLLM
+382 EDPNRTSGLLM
-393 ASKICGERAGL
+393 ASKICGERSGL
-404 AEEGLDYARRA
+404 AEEGLDYARKA
-415 IGNLGKECVQLDG
+415 IGNLGKECSQLDG
-428 AARLVLG
+428 AARFVLG
-435 ITLTESSRTAAT
+435 ITLTESSRMAVT
-447 EAERMARQSEG
+447 ETERIARQSEG
-458 IQALECADMTDTRV
+458 IQALESADMTNPRV

-488 SLAYAKQALKLG
+488 ALAYAKEALKLG

-564 TQLLALLQVQSKS
+564 TQLLALLQIQSKS
-577 FNSSKKLPKVYV
+577 FNSAKKLPKGYV
-589 EELRS
+589 KELMS

-605 IYIDLSQ
+605 IYINLSQ
-612 WRDAETCLSRS
+612 WRDAESCLSRS
-623 RLIVPYSSA
+623 RLIAPYSSV
-632 RYHTEGVL
+632 RYHIEGVL
-640 YKRQGQLEEAMEAFT
+640 YNRRGQLEEAMEAFT
-655 TALDIDPLHVPSL
+655 TALDIDPMHVPSL

-677 LGNRSSI
+677 VGNRSGI

-697 DRLNQSAWYNLGKMF
+697 DRLNHSAWYNLGKMF
-712 KAEASVSSLQEA
+712 KAEGSVSSMQEA

>member
-1 MKKSEIRAEKSH
+1 MRNSEIRPPE
-13 IRKLRQSLKK
+13 KLRLHRVRKRLRN
-23 IRMQCLCSG
+23 IRMKCLCSG
-32 EQMRLREEEDKQA
+32 EQMRLIEEEDKRS
-45 ELGAGRD
+45 ELGVG
-52 YNGISASSVAESE
+52 NVSSALSAAESE

-113 FEGIDINGITVKMKT
+113 FEGIDINGITIKMKT
-128 ALTVKEERKHRRRS
+128 ALTAREEKTHRRRS
-142 KSGSAA
+142 KGSFVAP
-148 AAAAAPQPPMSK
+148 PQPLMSK

-189 CRVILDIVEAS
+189 CRVILDIIEAS
-200 LSEGASENVTGDV
+200 LSEGASENVTGDI
-213 KLQETLTKAVE
+213 KLQETLAKAVE

-250 WKLDSQTTAR
+250 WKLDPR
-260 IQKEYAVFLLYSG
+260 PRRGYRKK
-273 EEAVPPN
+273 AVPPN
-280 LRSQTEGSFIPRSN
+280 LRSQTEGSFIPRNN

-306 RKVNQKRISWDA
+306 RKVNQKRITWDP

-347 ILDPRE
+347 ILDQRE
-353 LYHTLS
+353 LYYTLS

-371 LSLLRKLFSER
+371 LGLLRKLFSER
-382 NDPNQVSDLLM
+382 EDPNRISGLLM
-393 ASKICGERAGL
+393 ASKICGERPGL

-415 IGNLGKECVQLDG
+415 IGDLGNECVQLDG

-435 ITLTESSRTAAT
+435 IVLTESSRKTAT
-447 EAERMARQSEG
+447 EAERVARQSEG
-458 IQALECADMTDTRV
+458 MQALASADMTDPRV
-472 VHRLALE
+472 LHRLALE

-488 SLAYAKQALKLG
+488 ALVYAKQALKLG

-522 DAETIVD
+522 DAETI
-529 AALNETGKW
+529 
-538 EQGKLLRL
+538 GKLLRL
-546 KAKLRLAKGEVK
+546 KAKLRLAREVK
-558 DAIKTY
+558 EAIKTY

-577 FNSSKKLPKVYV
+577 FTSAKKLPKGYV
-589 EELRS
+589 EGLRS

-612 WRDAETCLSRS
+612 WRGETCLSRS
-623 RLIVPYSSA
+623 RLIAPYSPV

-640 YKRQGQLEEAMEAFT
+640 YQRQGQLEEAMEAFT
-655 TALDIDPLHVPSL
+655 TALDIDPMHVPSL

-677 LGNRSSI
+677 LGNRSSV

-697 DRLNQSAWYNLGKMF
+697 DRMNHSAWYNLGKMF
-712 KAEASVSSLQEA
+712 KAEGSISSKQEA
-724 VECFQAAVTLEE
+724 VECFQAAVALEE

>member
-1 MKKSEIRAEKSH
+1 MRNSETRPPE
-13 IRKLRQSLKK
+13 KLRLHRVRKRLRN
-23 IRMQCLCSG
+23 IRMKCLCSG
-32 EQMRLREEEDKQA
+32 EQMRLIEEEDKRS
-45 ELGAGRD
+45 ELGVG
-52 YNGISASSVAESE
+52 NVSSALSAAESE
-65 SAKKLDNGN
+65 NAKKLDNGN

-113 FEGIDINGITVKMKT
+113 FEGIDINGITIKMKS
-128 ALTVKEERKHRRRS
+128 ALTAREEKKHRRRS
-142 KSGSAA
+142 KGSFVAP
-148 AAAAAPQPPMSK
+148 PQPPMSK

-189 CRVILDIVEAS
+189 CRVILDIIEAS
-200 LSEGASENVTGDV
+200 VSEGASENVTGDI

-250 WKLDSQTTAR
+250 WKLDPETTAR

-280 LRSQTEGSFIPRSN
+280 LRSQTEGSFIPRNN

-318 AILDHLSF
+318 SILDHLSF
-326 ALTIAGDLTAL
+326 ALTMAGDLTAL

-347 ILDPRE
+347 ILDQRE

-371 LSLLRKLFSER
+371 LGLLRKLFSER
-382 NDPNQVSDLLM
+382 EDPNRISGLLM
-393 ASKICGERAGL
+393 ASKICGERPGL

-415 IGNLGKECVQLDG
+415 IGSLGNECVQLDG

-435 ITLTESSRTAAT
+435 IALTESSRTTAT
-447 EAERMARQSEG
+447 EAERVARQSEG
-458 IQALECADMTDTRV
+458 MQALASADMTDPRV
-472 VHRLALE
+472 LHRLALE

-488 SLAYAKQALKLG
+488 ALVYAKQALKLG
-500 AESDLEVWLLLAR
+500 AESDLEAWLLLAR
-513 VLSAQKRFS
+513 VLSALKRFS
-522 DAETIVD
+522 DAETIAD

-546 KAKLRLAKGEVK
+546 KAKLRLARGEVK
-558 DAIKTY
+558 EGIKSY
-564 TQLLALLQVQSKS
+564 TEVLALLQVQSKS
-577 FNSSKKLPKVYV
+577 LNSSKKLPKGYV

-623 RLIVPYSSA
+623 RLIAPYSPL
-632 RYHTEGVL
+632 RYHAEGVL
-640 YKRQGQLEEAMEAFT
+640 YQRRGQLEEAMEAFT
-655 TALDIDPLHVPSL
+655 TALDIDPMHVPSL

-677 LGNRSSI
+677 LGNRSSV

-697 DRLNQSAWYNLGKMF
+697 DRMNHSAWYNLGKMF
-712 KAEASVSSLQEA
+712 KAEGSISSKQEA
-724 VECFQAAVTLEE
+724 VECFQAAVALEK

>member
-1 MKKSEIRAEKSH
+1 MKNNEIRPEKFH
-13 IRKLRQSLKK
+13 FQKLRLRLRK
-23 IRMQCLCSG
+23 IRMKCLCSG
-32 EQMRLREEEDKQA
+32 EQMRLRDDDDKRS
-45 ELGAGRD
+45 ELGRDD
-52 YNGISASSVAESE
+52 YNVSSTLSAAESE
-65 SAKKLDNGN
+65 NAKKLENGN

-128 ALTVKEERKHRRRS
+128 ALTVREERKHRRRS
-142 KSGSAA
+142 KGGFVT
-148 AAAAAPQPPMSK
+148 APPPSMSK

-200 LSEGASENVTGDV
+200 LAEGASENVTGDI

-224 LLPQLWKLADS
+224 LLPELWKLADS

-250 WKLDSQTTAR
+250 WKLDPETTAR

-280 LRSQTEGSFIPRSN
+280 LRSQTEGSFIPRNN

-306 RKVNQKRISWDA
+306 RKVNQKRILWDA

-337 AKQLEELSPE
+337 AKQFEELSPE
-347 ILDPRE
+347 ILDQRE

-359 LCYHGAGEGLVA
+359 LCYQGAGEGLVA
-371 LSLLRKLFSER
+371 LGLLRKLFSER
-382 NDPNQVSDLLM
+382 EDPNRISGLLM

-404 AEEGLDYARRA
+404 AEEGVDYARRA
-415 IGNLGKECVQLDG
+415 IGNLGSECSQLDG

-435 ITLTESSRTAAT
+435 ITLTESSRTAIT
-447 EAERMARQSEG
+447 ETERIARQSEG
-458 IQALECADMTDTRV
+458 VQALESADMTNPRV
-472 VHRLALE
+472 VHRLAVE
-479 NAEQRKLDS
+479 SAEQRKLDS
-488 SLAYAKQALKLG
+488 ALAYAKRALKLG
-500 AESDLEVWLLLAR
+500 SESDLEVWLLLAR

-522 DAETIVD
+522 GAETIVD

-577 FNSSKKLPKVYV
+577 FNSAKKLPKGYV
-589 EELRS
+589 EGLRS

-605 IYIDLSQ
+605 IYINLSQ
-612 WRDAETCLSRS
+612 WRDAETCISRS
-623 RLIVPYSSA
+623 RLIAPYSSV

-640 YKRQGQLEEAMEAFT
+640 YKRQGQLDEAMEAFT
-655 TALDIDPLHVPSL
+655 TALDIDPMHVPSL

-684 AVVRSFLMEALRI
+684 SVVRSFLMEALRI
-697 DRLNQSAWYNLGKMF
+697 DRLNHSAWYNLGKMF
-712 KAEASVSSLQEA
+712 KAEGSVSSMREA
-724 VECFQAAVTLEE
+724 VDCFQAAVTLEE

>member
-1 MKKSEIRAEKSH
+1 MRNSETRLPE
-13 IRKLRQSLKK
+13 KLRLHRVRQRLRK
-23 IRMQCLCSG
+23 IRMKCLCSG
-32 EQMRLREEEDKQA
+32 EQMRLIEEEDKRS
-45 ELGAGRD
+45 ELGVG
-52 YNGISASSVAESE
+52 NVSSALSAAESE
-65 SAKKLDNGN
+65 NAKKLDNGN

-113 FEGIDINGITVKMKT
+113 FEGIDINGITIKMKT
-128 ALTVKEERKHRRRS
+128 ALTAREEKKHRRRS
-142 KSGSAA
+142 KGSFVVP
-148 AAAAAPQPPMSK
+148 PQPPMSK
-160 HAVSLLFEAIF
+160 HAVSLLFEAIY

-189 CRVILDIVEAS
+189 CRVILDIIEAS
-200 LSEGASENVTGDV
+200 VSEGASENVTGDI

-250 WKLDSQTTAR
+250 WKLDPETTAR

-280 LRSQTEGSFIPRSN
+280 LRSQTEGSFIPRNN

-318 AILDHLSF
+318 SILDHLTF
-326 ALTIAGDLTAL
+326 ALTMAGDLTAL

-347 ILDPRE
+347 ILDQRE

-371 LSLLRKLFSER
+371 LGLLRKLFSEKE
-382 NDPNQVSDLLM
+382 DPNRISGLLM
-393 ASKICGERAGL
+393 GSKICGERPSL

-415 IGNLGKECVQLDG
+415 IGSLGNECVQLDG

-435 ITLTESSRTAAT
+435 IALTESSRKTST
-447 EAERMARQSEG
+447 EAERVAKQSEG
-458 IQALECADMTDTRV
+458 MQALASADMTDPRV
-472 VHRLALE
+472 LHRLALE

-488 SLAYAKQALKLG
+488 ALVYAKQALKLG
-500 AESDLEVWLLLAR
+500 AESDLEAWLLLAR

-546 KAKLRLAKGEVK
+546 KAKLRLARGEVK
-558 DAIKTY
+558 EGIKSY
-564 TQLLALLQVQSKS
+564 TEVLALLQVQSKS
-577 FNSSKKLPKVYV
+577 LNSSKKMPKGYV

-623 RLIVPYSSA
+623 RLIAPYSPV

-640 YKRQGQLEEAMEAFT
+640 YQRQGQLEEAMEAFT
-655 TALDIDPLHVPSL
+655 TALDIDPMHVPSL

-677 LGNRSSI
+677 LGNRSSV

-697 DRLNQSAWYNLGKMF
+697 DRMNHSAWYNLGKMF
-712 KAEASVSSLQEA
+712 KAEGSVSSKREA
-724 VECFQAAVTLEE
+724 VECFQAAVALEE

>member
-1 MKKSEIRAEKSH
+1 MKKSEIRPEKSH
-13 IRKLRQSLKK
+13 LRKLRQSLKK

-148 AAAAAPQPPMSK
+148 AAPQPPMSK
-160 HAVSLLFEAIF
+160 HAVSLLFEAIL

-250 WKLDSQTTAR
+250 WKLDSETTAR

-280 LRSQTEGSFIPRSN
+280 LRSQSEGSFIPRSN

-347 ILDPRE
+347 ILDQRE

-359 LCYHGAGEGLVA
+359 LCYNGAGEGLVA
-371 LSLLRKLFSER
+371 LRLLRKLFSER
-382 NDPNQVSDLLM
+382 NDPNRVSDLLM

-415 IGNLGKECVQLDG
+415 IGNLGKECVQLDC

-472 VHRLALE
+472 VHCLALE

-513 VLSAQKRFS
+513 ILSAQKRFS

-605 IYIDLSQ
+605 VYIDLSQ

-655 TALDIDPLHVPSL
+655 TALDIDPMHVPSL